1 MELQMTFEFR
11 KAMHML
17 FLLMLVAIC
26 FHSVVFRFVG
36 SILIVW
42 YILDRLYFTTKQ

>member
-1 MELQMTFEFR
+1 MHLQATFEFR
-11 KAMHML
+11 KGLHML
-17 FLLMLVAIC
+17 FLLMLIAIC